1 VSLDSI
7 SPAIAVGAA
16 LRVTRPFRYSLYR
29 GTDGRWY
36 LGQRDWN
43 STTATFNSIQ
53 PVSGP
58 FLSPALGGLSLRY
71 LDSAGA
77 LLPTP
82 LVNTRDIAAV
92 RIGLRSDARQV
103 TRALGSAGQQGPR
116 VDSAVLWILLR
127 NRR

>member
-1 VSLDSI
+1 VLDSL
-7 SPAIAVGAA
+7 SPATALGAP
-16 LRVTRPFRYSLYR
+16 LRVTRPLRYSLYR
-29 GTDGRWY
+29 GTDGHWY

-43 STTATFNSIQ
+43 SATATFNSIQ

-77 LLPTP
+77 TLSTP
-82 LVNTRDIAAV
+82 VTNTRGIAAV
-92 RIGLRSDARQV
+92 QVSLRSETKSAM
-103 TRALGSAGQQGPR
+103 RALASAAQRGTR
-116 VDSAVLWILLR
+116 VDSAALWILLR